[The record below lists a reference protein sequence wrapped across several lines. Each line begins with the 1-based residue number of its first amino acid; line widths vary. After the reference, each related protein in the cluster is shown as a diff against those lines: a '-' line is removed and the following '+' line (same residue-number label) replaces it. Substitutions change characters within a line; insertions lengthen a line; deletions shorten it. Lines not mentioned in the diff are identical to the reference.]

1 LIDACSVIPSRCI
14 VLVHATTLTKHSVG
28 TCWCRSLRRC
38 LRHDD
43 FYESHIAAI
52 KRGQPLP
59 FSHEKLDA
67 LCKMYSKRRVA
78 SQLGSRRCLIC
89 SAHTSYFSYIAC
101 ARCCQDCFVTA
112 PDAQLCSLEYAK
124 VRHCSRT
131 CIISTRAL
139 TWRSRCWCRMPIVH
153 RVSRATLA
161 RYDHTLISLLIA
173 ALVRI
178 GRAASSRA
186 ASAGSKG
193 CIRTSQGRQ
202 NRSGHYIRTRT
213 CTYLVAY
220 IDSIMSL
227 RVALACYNTADD
239 GSYVW
244 TVLL

>member
-1 LIDACSVIPSRCI
+1 

-161 RYDHTLISLLIA
+161 RYEQTDNLYATIRSFLCLLQHSFALDEQQAAELPQLEVKDAYEPVRDDRTGQVTTYAHARVHT
-173 ALVRI
+173 
-178 GRAASSRA
+178 
-186 ASAGSKG
+186 
-193 CIRTSQGRQ
+193 
-202 NRSGHYIRTRT
+202 
-213 CTYLVAY
+213 
-220 IDSIMSL
+220 
-227 RVALACYNTADD
+227 
-239 GSYVW
+239 W
-244 TVLL
+244 